1 MHSEN
6 VYRRYGKACMHSESV
21 YRRPG
26 YSKTKFKGK
35 SFSLTKENGQLSRGL
50 KVAIEHRLCATGLYA

>member
-1 MHSEN
+1 MKS

-35 SFSLTKENGQLSRGL
+35 SFSLTKENGQLSQD
-50 KVAIEHRLCATGLYA
+50 